1 MKHINK
7 GYLAP
12 KVEVDVIV
20 VEKGFAISD
29 GESSNMEDVGGE
41 KPEGDWSN

>member
-1 MKHINK
+1 MKQIHK
-7 GYLAP
+7 CYLAP
-12 KVEVDVIV
+12 MVEIEVIV
-20 VEKGFAISD
+20 VENGFAVSD

>member
-1 MKHINK
+1 MKQIHK

-12 KVEVDVIV
+12 KVESDVIV